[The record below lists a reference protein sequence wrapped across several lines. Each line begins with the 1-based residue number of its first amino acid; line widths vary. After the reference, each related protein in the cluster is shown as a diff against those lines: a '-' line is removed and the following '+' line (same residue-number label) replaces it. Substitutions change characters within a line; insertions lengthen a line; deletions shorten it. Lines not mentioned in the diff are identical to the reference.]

1 MKENISILSFKTVQI
16 GLVLLA
22 FLIPIFFLPTTS
34 EFYNFNKT
42 TLLTVV
48 AFFLFFVWGI
58 RMVAERKVRMTR
70 TALDIPLLIFL
81 GVYTVAT
88 VFSIDPVVSFL
99 GWHPV
104 FFGSLPSMAA
114 LIITYFLATSHLDS
128 TYRKVLMIALTAS
141 ASILAFVFIAYY
153 FGHPLFGADWAQART
168 WTPAGDLNK
177 LVAFLSISVPFSIA
191 LALQLKEGVG
201 RYLVFALVAL
211 QILAF
216 ALINSLSGYIILGS
230 VVLLVLIFLPRLSLS
245 QGEKIAFGSLGAL
258 LAIILLL
265 VNITGTG
272 NAVLKPL
279 ISGESN
285 SVKIN
290 KPITL
295 PLNAAW
301 QTGAKSLAN
310 RPIFGSGPSTFGI
323 IFPSFKPISLN
334 AQNDN
339 NLWNIRFDE
348 SGSGILNILA
358 TTGIVGILA
367 FLFIIVMLVRS
378 VLKFAGRG
386 EAARGRIEFVFLQA
400 AMIAALISTLLFN
413 LSTLNGLALILL
425 IAIFYSSLRDWGSN
439 LAGEVSLELVALRSG
454 AIRQI
459 EGESKTPNSLAWVFF
474 APTFILFAAIVF
486 LSWGTYVAEFYYQ
499 KAIVSSQKNEGK
511 DTRDNLVAAINANPY
526 RDVYHRALLVTDLAL
541 ARSLNQQGGELTEEQ
556 QNTLL
561 ALIREAI
568 DQGRII
574 TGYEGR
580 GLGSFQIK
588 RVPGTA
594 TTNVANWE
602 SIATVYANIGGQLRQ
617 DAAVHAINTYS
628 QAIQLDPT
636 NPRLYEALGN
646 VYFNLGDLDNAI
658 KSFERSV
665 SAKPDFASGHYNLAQ
680 VVRRKGDNPARVVA
694 ELQATLSLLIEDT
707 KQNKENRERIEKELK
722 EAKEVAA
729 KAQTTQQQQQLQQ
742 LEQQEQSATTSA
754 TP

>member
-1 MKENISILSFKTVQI
+1 
-16 GLVLLA
+16 
-22 FLIPIFFLPTTS
+22 
-34 EFYNFNKT
+34 
-42 TLLTVV
+42 
-48 AFFLFFVWGI
+48 
-58 RMVAERKVRMTR
+58 MVAERKVRMTR

-211 QILAF
+211 QVLAF

-230 VVLLVLIFLPRLSLS
+230 VVLLVLIFLPRLTLS

-258 LAIILLL
+258 LAVILLL

-295 PLNAAW
+295 PLSAAW

-334 AQNDN
+334 AQNEN

-348 SGSGILNILA
+348 PGSGLLNILA

-474 APTFILFAAIVF
+474 VPTFILFAAIVF

-511 DTRDNLVAAINANPY
+511 NTRDNLVAAINANPY

-541 ARSLNQQGGELTEEQ
+541 ARSLNQQGGKLTEEQ

-602 SIATVYANIGGQLRQ
+602 SIATVYANIGGQLRN

-628 QAIQLDPT
+628 QAIALDPT

-680 VVRRKGDNPARVVA
+680 AVRRKGDNPARVVA

-729 KAQTTQQQQQLQQ
+729 KAQPAQQQQLQQ
-742 LEQQEQSATTSA
+742 LQQEQSATPSA

>member
-1 MKENISILSFKTVQI
+1 MKENISVLAFKTVQI

-42 TLLTVV
+42 TLLTVAV
-48 AFFLFFVWGI
+48 FFLFFIWGV

-81 GVYTVAT
+81 AVYTVAT
-88 VFSIDPVVSFL
+88 LFSIDPVVSFL

-114 LIITYFLATSHLDS
+114 LIITFFLATSHLDS
-128 TYRKVLMIALTAS
+128 TYRKIVMIALTAS

-153 FGHPLFGADWAQART
+153 FGHPLLGVDWAQART

-177 LVAFLSISVPFSIA
+177 LVAFLAISVPFSIA
-191 LALQLKEGVG
+191 LALQLKEGIG
-201 RYLVFALVAL
+201 RYIVFAFVAL

-216 ALINSLSGYIILGS
+216 ALINSLSGFIILGLS
-230 VVLLVLIFLPRLSLS
+230 LLLVLIFLPRLRLS

-258 LAIILLL
+258 LAVVILL
-265 VNITGTG
+265 VNISGAG

-279 ISGESN
+279 ISGEN
-285 SVKIN
+285 ASVKIN

-295 PLNAAW
+295 PLTAAW
-301 QTGAKSLAN
+301 QTGAQSVAN

-339 NLWNIRFDE
+339 NMWNIRFDE
-348 SGSGILNILA
+348 SGSGVLNILA

-367 FLFIIVMLVRS
+367 FLFVVVMLARS
-378 VLKFAGRG
+378 ILKFTGRG
-386 EAARGRIEFVFLQA
+386 EAGRGRLEFVFLQSA
-400 AMIAALISTLLFN
+400 IVAALLSTLFFD

-425 IAIFYSSLRDWGSN
+425 VAIFYASLRDWGSN

-459 EGESKTPNSLAWVFF
+459 EGTTKAPNSLAWVFF
-474 APTFILFAAIVF
+474 APSLILFAAIVF
-486 LSWGTYVAEFYYQ
+486 LSWSTYVAEFYYQ
-499 KAIVSSQKNEGK
+499 KAIVSSQENEGK

-526 RDVYHRALLVTDLAL
+526 RDTYHRALLVTDLAL
-541 ARSLNQQGGELTEEQ
+541 SRSLNQQGEELTEEQ

-602 SIATVYANIGGQLRQ
+602 SIATVYANIGGELRQ

-658 KSFERSV
+658 KNFERSV

-680 VVRRKGDNPARVVA
+680 AVRRKGDKPTIVVA
-694 ELQATLSLLIEDT
+694 ELQATLSLLEKND
-707 KQNKENRERIEKELK
+707 QNKENRERIEKELK
-722 EAKEVAA
+722 EAQEVAA
-729 KAQTTQQQQQLQQ
+729 KAQTEQQQQLQQ
-742 LEQQEQSATTSA
+742 LQQEQSATTSA
-754 TP
+754 NP